1 MSWLS
6 LLAGDVNIGQ
16 YGPDIV
22 DYANDD
28 CLVFKMMH
36 HRWCCQYLLSNFRS
50 IRGSLSREVSLSPDE
65 EVVARERKRSV
76 KFKEREVVSRIS
88 ESETSDLNGGAEEG
102 DKVLGN
108 EPQDVNHVIRN
119 GGGEVENNITVGNGI
134 PGGAKED
141 SAVAVNGASD
151 SSGA

>member
-1 MSWLS
+1 M
-6 LLAGDVNIGQ
+6 
-16 YGPDIV
+16 
-22 DYANDD
+22 
-28 CLVFKMMH
+28 
-36 HRWCCQYLLSNFRS
+36 
-50 IRGSLSREVSLSPDE
+50 
-65 EVVARERKRSV
+65 ARERKRSV

-134 PGGAKED
+134 PGGAKEE